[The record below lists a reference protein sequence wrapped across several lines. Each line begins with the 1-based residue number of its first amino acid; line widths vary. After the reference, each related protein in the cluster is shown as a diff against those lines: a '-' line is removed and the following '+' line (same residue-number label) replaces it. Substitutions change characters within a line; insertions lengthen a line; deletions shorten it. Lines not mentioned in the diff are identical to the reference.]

1 MFYRLDFSALFW
13 EALTVWSQW
22 DLFLL
27 RFSKGM
33 FSLFV
38 KCFYAAHGYCTLCFL
53 EKNALCFIAGF
64 KRDNWGFILM
74 DGVSTWLCFKF
85 LFLYAWQM
93 TQLHL
98 LVHLTPIWLEMSS
111 RIALVALFLKNW
123 ILCSWWLNLGFGWQ
137 QCFTIRNCWDCSNL
151 GFRDL
156 CCPLGHHSPDS
167 TTELESRR
175 KALVSCKC
183 LQYKKMNSPLSL
195 VYCLCGW

>member
-1 MFYRLDFSALFW
+1 MPRVLNTNVILLFLTKWSSQQFQRLVGYLLVTFGVFYRLDFSALFW

-74 DGVSTWLCFKF
+74 DGVSTLLCFKF

-98 LVHLTPIWLEMSS
+98 FVHLIPTWLEISS
-111 RIALVALFLKNW
+111 RAALIALFLQNW
-123 ILCSWWLNLGFGWQ
+123 ALGSRWLWVILTFHQQELLG
-137 QCFTIRNCWDCSNL
+137 
-151 GFRDL
+151 
-156 CCPLGHHSPDS
+156 
-167 TTELESRR
+167 
-175 KALVSCKC
+175 
-183 LQYKKMNSPLSL
+183 LQ
-195 VYCLCGW
+195 